1 MADSDYQLNDVL
13 ETYRLDGSLIRQK
26 ARVLTEAGL
35 DRAYA
40 ILMDPDTPRSV
51 FIDLMKYLMTL
62 GDMVPKQTAQPQQGP
77 AFSIQINIPGQ
88 SQPMVID
95 ATPVAAATNPID
107 ADPTELPPLP
117 DHLAKLAAF
126 TEQDLA

>member
-95 ATPVAAATNPID
+95 ATPVTQD
-107 ADPTELPPLP
+107 AQGPQDPTELPPLP
-117 DHLAKLAAF
+117 EHLAALAAF
-126 TEQDLA
+126 TQQDLA